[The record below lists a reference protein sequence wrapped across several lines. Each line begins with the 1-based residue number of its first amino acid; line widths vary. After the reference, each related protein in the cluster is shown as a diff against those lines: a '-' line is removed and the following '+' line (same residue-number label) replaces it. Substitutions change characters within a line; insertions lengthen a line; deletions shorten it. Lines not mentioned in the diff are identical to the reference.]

1 VGPLLAAAVLIQAL
15 NGASVDAM
23 QAPAGT
29 AAIVYIFT
37 STECPISNRYAPE
50 VRRLVDTFASQG
62 VRFRLVYPDP
72 ADTPDA
78 IREHVASFAYGE
90 RTEAFRDPEHA
101 LVKLAHATVTPEAAV
116 FANGRLLYH
125 GRIDDRV
132 VDLGVERPAPTVHD
146 LGDALTAILA
156 GRPVAHAETQAVGCY
171 IADFK
176 PWKQ

>member
-23 QAPAGT
+23 HAAAGT
-29 AAIVYIFT
+29 TAIVYIFT

-78 IREHVASFAYGE
+78 IREHVKSFAYGD

-156 GRPVAHAETQAVGCY
+156 GRSVAHAETHAVGCY

-176 PWKQ
+176 R